1 MIRLVVAFAFAFV
14 GVALT
19 SPALAATGAGTG
31 PAAPLA
37 TLARGGKGPPTV
49 LLLQGYG
56 AKAKDWL
63 PFTKT
68 IVVPR
73 RARFVFPEAPEK
85 TSPPDGP
92 IGGRAWWRLGLED
105 HVPKGARLPD
115 LAATHPPGLDEAT
128 ARVRAL
134 MHRLR
139 RSPGGPLV
147 LGGFSQGAMVASNL
161 AFTTDEPIAA
171 LVILSGTPV
180 DEAAWLRGLAPR
192 RGLRV
197 FISHGRADPTL
208 PFASADRLRKELAA
222 AGLEVTWFPFDGV
235 HEIPSPVVVALN
247 KFLAPIVGARSRT
260 KPAPKLVTE

>member
-1 MIRLVVAFAFAFV
+1 MCEGLKGPVVALM
-14 GVALT
+14 GVALAL
-19 SPALAATGAGTG
+19 SAPAR
-31 PAAPLA
+31 AAPGLIA
-37 TLARGGKGPPTV
+37 PLTTLVRGGKGPPTL

-56 AKAKDWL
+56 AKAQDWL

-68 IVVPR
+68 IAVPR
-73 RARFVFPEAPEK
+73 RTRFVFPEAPEK

-92 IGGRAWWRLGLED
+92 IGGRAWWRLDLED
-105 HVPKGARLPD
+105 HVPKGAQLPD

-134 MHRLR
+134 MHRLQ

-147 LGGFSQGAMVASNL
+147 LGGFSQGAIVASNL

-180 DEAAWLRGLAPR
+180 DEAAWLRGLARR

-197 FISHGRADPTL
+197 FISHGRSDPTL
-208 PFASADRLRKELAA
+208 SFAASDRLRKELAA
-222 AGLEVTWFPFDGV
+222 AGLKVTWFPFAGV
-235 HEIPSPVVVALN
+235 HEIPSSVVVALN
-247 KFLAPIVGARSRT
+247 QFLAPILHT
-260 KPAPKLVTE
+260 KNTRKLVAK

>member
-1 MIRLVVAFAFAFV
+1 MIRLAVALL
-14 GVALT
+14 GVALAW
-19 SPALAATGAGTG
+19 SAPVLAATGAGTG
-31 PAAPLA
+31 PDAPLT
-37 TLARGGKGPPTV
+37 TLVRGGKGPPTV

-56 AKAKDWL
+56 AKARDWL
-63 PFTKT
+63 PFTTT
-68 IVVPR
+68 IAVPR

-92 IGGRAWWRLGLED
+92 VGGRAWWRLALED

-115 LAATHPPGLDEAT
+115 LAATHPPGLDEAS

-134 MHRLR
+134 MHRLQ

-147 LGGFSQGAMVASNL
+147 LGGFSQGAMVASNI

-180 DEAAWLRGLAPR
+180 DEAAWLRGLAGR

-208 PFASADRLRKELAA
+208 PFASAERLRKELAA

-247 KFLAPIVGARSRT
+247 KFLAPIVGKKSET
-260 KPAPKLVTE
+260 KPAPKLVTK

>member
-1 MIRLVVAFAFAFV
+1 MRQGLKDLALVV
-14 GVALT
+14 VAL
-19 SPALAATGAGTG
+19 SAPALAATGAGTG
-31 PAAPLA
+31 SAAPLT
-37 TLARGGKGPPTV
+37 TLVRGGKGPPTL

-63 PFTKT
+63 PFTRT
-68 IVVPR
+68 IELPR
-73 RARFVFPEAPEK
+73 RARFVFPEAPEH

-92 IGGRAWWRLGLED
+92 VGGRAWWRLDLED

-115 LAATHPPGLDEAT
+115 LSATHPPGLDEAA

-134 MHRLR
+134 MHRA
-139 RSPGGPLV
+139 PKGPLV
-147 LGGFSQGAMVASNL
+147 LGGFSQGAMVASDI

-180 DEAAWLRGLAPR
+180 DEATWLRGLAKR

-222 AGLEVTWFPFDGV
+222 AGLDVPWFPFDGV
-235 HEIPSPVVVALN
+235 HEIPTEVVVALN
-247 KFLAPIVGARSRT
+247 KFLAPIVGTPQIVT
-260 KPAPKLVTE
+260 K

>member
-1 MIRLVVAFAFAFV
+1 MIRLAFLALV
-14 GVALT
+14 GCAL
-19 SPALAATGAGTG
+19 SAPALGATGAGTG
-31 PAAPLA
+31 PAAPLT
-37 TLARGGKGPPTV
+37 TLVRGGKGPPTL

-68 IVVPR
+68 IEVPR

-92 IGGRAWWRLGLED
+92 IGGRAWWRLDLED

-115 LAATHPPGLDEAT
+115 LSATHPPGLDEAT

-134 MHRLR
+134 MHRM
-139 RSPGGPLV
+139 PKAPLV
-147 LGGFSQGAMVASNL
+147 LGGFSQGAIVASNI

-171 LVILSGTPV
+171 LVILSVTPV
-180 DEAAWLRGLAPR
+180 DEAAWLRGLAKR

-222 AGLEVTWFPFDGV
+222 AGLDVTWFPFDGV
-235 HEIPSPVVVALN
+235 HEIPSAVVVALN
-247 KFLAPIVGARSRT
+247 RFLAPIVGT
-260 KPAPKLVTE
+260 KPPTVLVTK